1 MKSKTNKEKFLEL
14 ISDEE
19 VKTIQQLK
27 QLADKIKEEQKTI
40 EKSLNTLKD
49 AGILGADGNFTEPYK
64 RIEQWAKKNQ

>member
-1 MKSKTNKEKFLEL
+1 MAQQMKDL
-14 ISDEE
+14 
-19 VKTIQQLK
+19 LK